1 MQPAVLHRS
10 LLQRG
15 DLRTLSS
22 VTVLAEA
29 VRGRQ
34 AAASRAQCSFIEGGV
49 LTCSSRS
56 ASFSIVAHLLTN
68 CFCELC
74 ENVQRY
80 EVILQD
86 PAAVWE

>member
-1 MQPAVLHRS
+1 MQPAVLHRR

-22 VTVLAEA
+22 VTVLAES
-29 VRGRQ
+29 VRLQ
-34 AAASRAQCSFIEGGV
+34 PCTVLFYWGGGAYMLIV
-49 LTCSSRS
+49 I
-56 ASFSIVAHLLTN
+56 SFSIVKHLLTN
-68 CFCELC
+68 CFSELC

-80 EVILQD
+80 EVILRD